1 MFFLN
6 PTYLWVLLGL
16 LVPLAIHLWSKKE
29 GKTIKVGSTKL
40 LSESDSKQS
49 RSIQLNELFLLLLRM
64 LLIGVLV
71 FLMAGFGIKKK
82 AATIPITYIVEP
94 SLLDDD
100 RIQMII
106 DTMDTGESLR
116 LLQSGFPEL
125 DTDQTAIENNNTSN
139 YWQLAK
145 EMETLQTDSIVV
157 FTKAFINGI
166 KGRRP
171 ETNKNVAW
179 ISLESEEVSKKVLKA
194 IKKEDSLQV
203 LSMISDQDQLS
214 FKKAFIATD
223 DKRLRFNEAND
234 SVMIPLNG
242 KEESVILTSELPT
255 KVVLFYEDSLATQKT
270 YIEASLNAISKYL
283 NKQIDIEIVQDR
295 EGLDTDA
302 FDLVV
307 WLSSAVVPNTSTRML
322 VYQPDDLADNII
334 EAGPSNRIFYLTET
348 LNTENSIDRNV
359 SEQLLKLF
367 DFHQDIEAEINE
379 YDKRTIDISE
389 LQPVATNL
397 VTGKKQFKLFDVS
410 KWLWL
415 LLGALLVMER
425 GVAKFRKQ

>member
-6 PTYLWVLLGL
+6 PTYLWALLGL

-82 AATIPITYIVEP
+82 ATTIPIIYIVEP

-100 RIQMII
+100 RIQTII
-106 DTMDTGESLR
+106 DTIETGESLR
-116 LLQSGFPEL
+116 LLESGFPEL
-125 DTDQTAIENNNTSN
+125 DTDQTAIENNNTPN

-166 KGRRP
+166 KGKRP

-270 YIEASLNAISKYL
+270 YIEASLNVISKYL

-334 EAGPSNRIFYLTET
+334 EAGSSNRIFYLTET

-367 DFHQDIEAEINE
+367 DFHQDIETEINE

-397 VTGKKQFKLFDVS
+397 VSGKKQFKLFDVS

-425 GVAKFRKQ
+425 SVAKFRKQ

>member
-6 PTYLWVLLGL
+6 PTYLWALLGL
-16 LVPLAIHLWSKKE
+16 LVPLVIHLWSKKE

-100 RIQMII
+100 RIQTII
-106 DTMDTGESLR
+106 DTIDTGELLR

-125 DTDQTAIENNNTSN
+125 DTDQTVIENKKTPN

-171 ETNKNVAW
+171 ETNQNIAW

-223 DKRLRFNEAND
+223 DKRLRFNTTND

-255 KVVLFYEDSLATQKT
+255 KVVLFYEDSLANQKT
-270 YIEASLNAISKYL
+270 YIEASLKAISKYL
-283 NKQIDIEIVQDR
+283 HKQIDIEIVQDV
-295 EGLDTDA
+295 EGLDVDA

-307 WLSSAVVPNTSTRML
+307 WLSSAVVPDTSTRML
-322 VYQPDDLADNII
+322 VYQPDKLADNII
-334 EAGPSNRIFYLTET
+334 EAGPSNRIFYLTEALT
-348 LNTENSIDRNV
+348 TENSIDRNV

-367 DFHQDIEAEINE
+367 DFHQDIETEINE

-389 LQPVATNL
+389 LQPVMTNL
-397 VTGKKQFKLFDVS
+397 VSGKKQFKLFDVS

>member
-6 PTYLWVLLGL
+6 PTYLWALLGL

-82 AATIPITYIVEP
+82 AATIPITYVIEP

-100 RIQMII
+100 RIQTII
-106 DTMDTGESLR
+106 DTIDTAESLR
-116 LLQSGFPEL
+116 LLESGFPEL
-125 DTDQTAIENNNTSN
+125 DTDQTAIENNNTPN

-145 EMETLQTDSIVV
+145 EMEILQTDSIVV

-166 KGRRP
+166 KGKRP
-171 ETNKNVAW
+171 ETNKNAAW
-179 ISLESEEVSKKVLKA
+179 ISLESEEVSKKVLEA

-270 YIEASLNAISKYL
+270 YIEASLNVISKYL

-334 EAGPSNRIFYLTET
+334 EAGSSNRIFYLTET

-389 LQPVATNL
+389 LQPVTTNL

>member
-6 PTYLWVLLGL
+6 PTYLWALLGL

-49 RSIQLNELFLLLLRM
+49 RSIQLNELFLLLVRM

-71 FLMAGFGIKKK
+71 LLLAGFQIKKK
-82 AATIPITYIVEP
+82 AATIPITYIIEP

-100 RIQMII
+100 RIQTII
-106 DTMDTGESLR
+106 DTIDTGESLR
-116 LLQSGFPEL
+116 LLESGFPEL
-125 DTDQTAIENNNTSN
+125 DTDQTAIENKKTPN

-171 ETNKNVAW
+171 DTNQNIAW
-179 ISLESEEVSKKVLKA
+179 ISLDSKVSSEKALKT
-194 IKKEDSLQV
+194 IKKKDSLQV

-223 DKRLRFNEAND
+223 DKRLQFNTTND
-234 SVMIPLNG
+234 SVMFPLNG

-283 NKQIDIEIVQDR
+283 NKQIDIEIVQDV
-295 EGLDTDA
+295 EGLDTDT

-307 WLSSAVVPNTSTRML
+307 WLSANPVPKTATKVL
-322 VYQPDDLADNII
+322 TYQPDDLANNII
-334 EAGPSNRIFYLTET
+334 EAGPSNRIFYLTEALT
-348 LNTENSIDRNV
+348 TENSIDRNI

-367 DFHQDIEAEINE
+367 DFHKDIETEINE

-425 GVAKFRKQ
+425 SVAKFRKQ

>member
-6 PTYLWVLLGL
+6 PTYLWALLGL

-49 RSIQLNELFLLLLRM
+49 RSIQLNEFLLLVVRM

-71 FLMAGFGIKKK
+71 LLIAGFQIKKK
-82 AATIPITYIVEP
+82 AATIPIIYMVEP
-94 SLLDDD
+94 LLLDDE
-100 RIQMII
+100 RIQTII
-106 DTMDTGESLR
+106 DTINTGASLR
-116 LLQSGFPEL
+116 LLESGFPEL
-125 DTDQTAIENNNTSN
+125 DKDQFDSNNKTPN

-171 ETNKNVAW
+171 NTNQNIAW
-179 ISLESEEVSKKVLKA
+179 VSLDSKELSKKALKA
-194 IKKEDSLQV
+194 VKKEDSLQV
-203 LSMISDQDQLS
+203 LSMISDQDQLF

-234 SVMIPLNG
+234 SVTFPLNG
-242 KEESVILTSELPT
+242 KEESLSLTSELPT
-255 KVVLFYEDSLATQKT
+255 KVVLFYEDSLVTQKT
-270 YIEASLNAISKYL
+270 YIEASLKAISKYL
-283 NKQIDIEIVQDR
+283 NRQIDIETVQNID
-295 EGLDTDA
+295 GIDYA
-302 FDLVV
+302 VFDLVV
-307 WLSSAVVPNTSTRML
+307 WLSSDVVPNTPTKML
-322 VYQPDDLADNII
+322 VYQPDNLANNII
-334 EAGPSNRIFYLTET
+334 EAGSSNRIFYLTEALT
-348 LNTENSIDRNV
+348 TANSIDRNL

-367 DFHQDIEAEINE
+367 DFHQDIQDRVNE
-379 YDKRTIDISE
+379 YDKRTIDIAE
-389 LQPVATNL
+389 LKPITASLATD
-397 VTGKKQFKLFDVS
+397 KKQFELFDIS
-410 KWLWL
+410 TWLWL

-425 GVAKFRKQ
+425 SVAKFRKQ

>member
-6 PTYLWVLLGL
+6 PTYLWALAGL

-49 RSIQLNELFLLLLRM
+49 RSIQLNEFFLLVVRM
-64 LLIGVLV
+64 LLISVLV
-71 FLMAGFGIKKK
+71 LLIAGFQIKKK
-82 AATIPITYIVEP
+82 AATIPITYMVEP
-94 SLLDDD
+94 SLLDDE
-100 RIQMII
+100 RIQTII
-106 DTMDTGESLR
+106 DTIDTGASLR
-116 LLQSGFPEL
+116 LLESGFPEL
-125 DTDQTAIENNNTSN
+125 DTDQTAIESNTTPD

-171 ETNKNVAW
+171 ETNKNIAW
-179 ISLESEEVSKKVLKA
+179 VSLDSEESSKKALKA

-203 LSMISDQDQLS
+203 LSMISDQDQL
-214 FKKAFIATD
+214 FFTKAFIAAN
-223 DKRLRFNEAND
+223 DKRLKFNETND
-234 SVMIPLNG
+234 SVIFPFNG
-242 KEESVILTSELPT
+242 KEESVSLTVEVPT
-255 KVVLFYEDSLATQKT
+255 KVLLFYEDSLASQKT
-270 YIEASLNAISKYL
+270 YIEASLKAISKYL
-283 NKQIDIEIVQDR
+283 HKQIDIETVQNK
-295 EGLDTDA
+295 EGIDADA

-307 WLSSAVVPNTSTRML
+307 WLSSAVVPNTSTKML
-322 VYQPDDLADNII
+322 VFQPDDLANNII
-334 EAGPSNRIFYLTET
+334 EEGISNRIFYLTEALT
-348 LNTENSIDRNV
+348 TENSIDRNV

-367 DFHQDIEAEINE
+367 DFHQDIQAEINE

-389 LQPVATNL
+389 LQPAAASL
-397 VTGKKQFKLFDVS
+397 ATGKKQFKLFDIS

-425 GVAKFRKQ
+425 SVAKFRKQ